1 MSTRHSAVAEKRTG
15 NAKSPGRAA
24 GSGHRRAA
32 TAPSRGHASAR
43 AGQRNSG
50 TEARQRFPLRL
61 YGPKTTI
68 VVAEV
73 VAAVLV
79 GIEAWRGVGW
89 PWMVA
94 TATVVLALALVA
106 FKDASLVHWAV
117 IWWRWWR
124 ARRRNSADTLWAAPP
139 KVVDVELP
147 EQDGTVGIRW
157 DGDVVITA
165 VELCAQP
172 HTVTVLADGLAIS
185 NDTVPLDVVAN
196 CLWQFDIKLDDI
208 DVVANGRR
216 VVPGTAYARS
226 YDQTVGVRRPGVV
239 ERRTWLIVRKRFTA
253 DDDAVRHRGGGI
265 EGAVAV
271 AVAATRRVVRQLRE
285 ADCAAV
291 PADADS
297 LRAAHRVLA
306 GGLAAD
312 DVDIDVERGTLATPN
327 RFVTTYRVHPDDLTD
342 VNLGAWWAHRSLST
356 SVIIRLTPGARRG
369 DVGIRTWVRYATV
382 ERPSRTDPLP
392 GLIRQY
398 GDQADALS
406 ATLPL
411 GEHSVSAQRR
421 IVSSPG
427 AKATAESLAQ
437 LRIPVGAGGQLI
449 GTTPT
454 NHPLLLPLAERGKL
468 TRIYVDAELWVAQQ
482 LVLRA
487 LPSGASTRVSS
498 NRPEAWWPMVRR
510 LAEPRRLWL
519 EQTDSSRPASIQ
531 VCDHVPL
538 SYPADAETLLMV
550 GTNDEQMEREADVII
565 RQDRHSDKVLIS
577 VGGRQL
583 PVMLSVTKEETRYL
597 GRLD

>member
-1 MSTRHSAVAEKRTG
+1 MSTRHSAVAEKNTG
-15 NAKSPGRAA
+15 HAQSPGRA
-24 GSGHRRAA
+24 SGPGQRRVT
-32 TAPSRGHASAR
+32 TAPAR
-43 AGQRNSG
+43 DHRPSGAGRRHSG
-50 TEARQRFPLRL
+50 TQVRQRFPLRI
-61 YGPKTTI
+61 YAPQTTV
-68 VVAEV
+68 VVAEI
-73 VAAVLV
+73 VAAVIV

-89 PWMVA
+89 PWMAA

-106 FKDASLVHWAV
+106 FKDASLTHWAV

-124 ARRRNSADTLWAAPP
+124 ARRRNSKDTLWAAPP
-139 KVVDVELP
+139 KVVEVELP
-147 EQDGTVGIRW
+147 DGEGVVGIRW

-165 VELCAQP
+165 VELCARP
-172 HTVTVLADGLAIS
+172 HTVTVLADGLAVS
-185 NDTVPLDVVAN
+185 NDTVPLDVVAD
-196 CLWQFDIKLDDI
+196 CLWQFDITLDDI

-239 ERRTWLIVRKRFTA
+239 ERRTWLIVRKRFNA
-253 DDDAVRHRGGGI
+253 GDDGVRHRGGGI

-271 AVAATRRVVRQLRE
+271 AVAATRRVVRRLRE

-291 PADADS
+291 PADAET
-297 LRAAHRVLA
+297 LQTAHRALA
-306 GGLAAD
+306 GGLATA

-327 RFVTTYRVHPDDLTD
+327 RFVTTYRVHPDDLTN

-398 GDQADALS
+398 GDQADALT

-411 GEHSVSAQRR
+411 GEHSAAAQRR
-421 IVSSPG
+421 IVSSRD
-427 AKATAESLAQ
+427 ARADAESLAQ

-487 LPSGASTRVSS
+487 LPSGATTRVSS
-498 NRPEAWWPMVRR
+498 SRPEAWWPMVRR

-550 GTNDEQMEREADVII
+550 GTNDQQMQREADVII
-565 RQDRHSDKVLIS
+565 RQDRHSDKVLIT
-577 VGGRQL
+577 VGGREL